1 MPVLRTVF
9 DICQPRS
16 DVESG
21 ATKDEQFAADLARVV
36 LGTAP
41 EEYTDP
47 AIFFCHT
54 YPTRGLKDL
63 LKAVC
68 QRVSGSKV
76 QVASIIR
83 LHTQFGGGKTHGL
96 IALVHAVHG
105 MQGVENV
112 NDFVDPTLL
121 PKG

>member
-1 MPVLRTVF
+1 MANVRTIF
-9 DICQPRS
+9 EACQPRS

-36 LGTAP
+36 AGSAP
-41 EEYTDP
+41 DEYKNA

-54 YPTRGLKDL
+54 YPTRGLRDL

-68 QRVSGSKV
+68 QRISGSKV

-96 IALVHAVHG
+96 IALVHAVNG
-105 MQGVENV
+105 M
-112 NDFVDPTLL
+112 
-121 PKG
+121 